1 MDHDTTQRDHA
12 RPAADAGRDLDA
24 ILVAGAAYAD
34 VRARLLAA
42 GWQPVPHAQARA
54 QVIGDDHLRLC
65 AENPGLARC
74 RACDALPELVNAS
87 GDGLSVMR
95 FARAGRSLRL
105 IAYGTLGDFD
115 ITGEDSG
122 LVLQS
127 WEFPSHHD

>member
-1 MDHDTTQRDHA
+1 MDIDPTQRD
-12 RPAADAGRDLDA
+12 PGPSTSEGPRDLDDT
-24 ILVAGAAYAD
+24 LVAGAAYAD

-42 GWQPVPHAQARA
+42 GWQPVPDPRARE
-54 QVIGDDHLRLC
+54 QVIGDDHARLC
-65 AENPGLARC
+65 ADNPGFARC
-74 RACDALPELVNAS
+74 RACDALPELSNAS

-95 FARAGRSLRL
+95 FAREAQFLRL

-115 ITGEDSG
+115 VIGEDSG